1 MSWFETMFSEFMNP
15 QLAKERIER
24 EKAQEREEIKKKLE
38 LLRTKLCVSERTLK
52 RKQKEY
58 MVQMAKAKLK
68 KDIRN
73 LRKYTMMYKQCD
85 AKMDTLAKIMVGVD
99 AQILNVT
106 TGDSL
111 LDAAGVIDGS
121 DAYFANLFSN
131 ITPESVEDKIL
142 NIGDKEV
149 LSSEM
154 ETIMSN
160 PHSNA
165 TLSAYEEDEDL
176 FAFADTILGFD
187 TPPSNSGDNDMAET
201 ISIKHQL
208 PSVPSSS
215 YSEPYI
221 SSSPLKI
228 KSNSKK
234 SKKKL
239 ADMNIF

>member
-1 MSWFETMFSEFMNP
+1 MSWFENMFSEFMNP

-38 LLRTKLCVSERTLK
+38 LLRAKLLVAEKTLK

-58 MVQMAKAKLK
+58 LVQMAKAKLK
-68 KDIRN
+68 KDVRN

-85 AKMDTLAKIMVGVD
+85 GKMDTLAKIMVGVD
-99 AQILNVT
+99 GQILNVT

-111 LDAAGVIDGS
+111 LDAAGVIDNS

-160 PHSNA
+160 PHSNV
-165 TLSAYEEDEDL
+165 TLSAHEEDEDL

-187 TPPSNSGDNDMAET
+187 APPSNSGDHDPAET
-201 ISIKHQL
+201 ISMKDQF

-215 YSEPYI
+215 YSEPYM
-221 SSSPLKI
+221 SMSLKS
-228 KSNSKK
+228 KQKNKK

>member
-1 MSWFETMFSEFMNP
+1 MSWFETVVAEFMNP

-24 EKAQEREEIKKKLE
+24 EKLQEREEIKKKLD
-38 LLRTKLCVSERTLK
+38 LLRTKLLVAEKTLK

-68 KDIRN
+68 KDVRN

-99 AQILNVT
+99 GQILNVT

-111 LDAAGVIDGS
+111 LDAAGVIDNS

-160 PHSNA
+160 PHSNV
-165 TLSAYEEDEDL
+165 TLSVHEEDDDL

-187 TPPSNSGDNDMAET
+187 TPPSGSGDNGIGET
-201 ISIKHQL
+201 ISIKDQL

-215 YSEPYI
+215 YSEPSLSKVK
-221 SSSPLKI
+221 SSK
-228 KSNSKK
+228 SKK

>member
-1 MSWFETMFSEFMNP
+1 MSWFETVVAEFINP

-24 EKAQEREEIKKKLE
+24 EKLQEREEIKKKLD
-38 LLRTKLCVSERTLK
+38 LLRTKLLVAEKTLK

-68 KDIRN
+68 KDVRN

-99 AQILNVT
+99 GQILNVT

-160 PHSNA
+160 PHSNV
-165 TLSAYEEDEDL
+165 TLSVHEEDDDL

-187 TPPSNSGDNDMAET
+187 APPSGSGDNGIGET
-201 ISIKHQL
+201 ISIKDQL

-215 YSEPYI
+215 YSEPSLSKVK
-221 SSSPLKI
+221 SSK
-228 KSNSKK
+228 SKK